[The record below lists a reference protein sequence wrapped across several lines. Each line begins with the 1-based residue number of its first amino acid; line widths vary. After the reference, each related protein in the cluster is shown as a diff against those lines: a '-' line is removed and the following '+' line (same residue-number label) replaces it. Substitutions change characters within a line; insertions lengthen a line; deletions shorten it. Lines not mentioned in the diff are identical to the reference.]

1 MTPAGGVLTQ
11 DDRHDFAGDG
21 DPRRS
26 LALLWGRQGAGR
38 RGPKARFSAE
48 DVVQAAIAIAD
59 ADGLA
64 GLSMRRVADAM
75 QVSPMAIYTYVPSK
89 AELVDL
95 MFDRALG
102 AMADPDETVTG
113 WRARLAFIARQR
125 WALVERHPWFL
136 DLALHR
142 PPLGPNVL
150 RKADVVLSALDGMGL
165 DTETAFFVA
174 QALQNYVAGAQ
185 QAARDARDAERQS
198 GLTDEEWI
206 ELLRPVLEEHM
217 DASAYPALARRKD
230 TPHPRRAA
238 SMAERT
244 AHFEFGLERMLDG
257 LEAYIQRRNAAG
269 PG

>member
-1 MTPAGGVLTQ
+1 MDN
-11 DDRHDFAGDG
+11 DDATEFDG
-21 DPRRS
+21 PSDPRRS

-59 ADGLA
+59 AEGLA

-75 QVSPMAIYTYVPSK
+75 QISPMAIYTYVPSK

-95 MFDRALG
+95 MFDRVLG
-102 AMADPDETVTG
+102 ATADPDDSIVG
-113 WRARLAFIARQR
+113 WRARLAFVARNR

-165 DTETAFFVA
+165 DADEVMLVG
-174 QALQNYVAGAQ
+174 QALQNYVTGAQ
-185 QAARDARDAERQS
+185 QAARDARDAERET
-198 GLTDEEWI
+198 GMTDAQWI
-206 ELLRPVLEEHM
+206 ERVRPALEAHM
-217 DASAYPALARRKD
+217 DPAAYPALARRKGEG
-230 TPHPRRAA
+230 PPGRAT

-244 AHFEFGLERMLDG
+244 AQFEFGLERMLDG
-257 LEAYIQRRNAAG
+257 LEAYIDRRG
-269 PG
+269 RT